1 MINWL
6 EQHLVTCLSVK
17 YLGMECPGCGMQ
29 RAFIALLR
37 GQFAD
42 SLHYNPALLP
52 FLITV
57 VMLLFHLKFD
67 FKHGARSIVI
77 GFAFTTVLMVVNYV
91 LKQVHIYGH

>member
-1 MINWL
+1 MISWL

-17 YLGMECPGCGMQ
+17 YLGLECPGCGMQ

-37 GQFAD
+37 GQFAQ

-57 VMLLFHLKFD
+57 LILLFHLKFD
-67 FKHGARSIVI
+67 FKYGARSIVI
-77 GFAFTTVLMVVNYV
+77 GFVITTGVMVGHYI
-91 LKQVHIYGH
+91 LKQVDVYSH